1 MDCRI
6 CKKMRVSEGISGAV
20 HLHKYMLDIEKVTVI
35 SDEMR
40 AVVES
45 EWPELESPEKEVP
58 RRRQVRSWRVS
69 LIRKRALRKVVVPS
83 SVDTAAIPRK

>member
-1 MDCRI
+1 MWQAASLPETLRRLYGNWLLDCRI

-20 HLHKYMLDIEKVTVI
+20 HVHKYMLDIEKVTVI

-45 EWPELESPEKEVP
+45 EWPELVHKLPP
-58 RRRQVRSWRVS
+58 RG
-69 LIRKRALRKVVVPS
+69 
-83 SVDTAAIPRK
+83 